1 MTLLQGEH
9 LLRQERIHPGIFII
23 PALLVL
29 PFLFLLLPVFL
40 FMRMLTA
47 GLGTAP
53 NWWFLLLILFP
64 MFILLVPAFLV
75 TLVAYLKS
83 EITLTNKRLLF
94 RAGLLARLSGEVP
107 LENVETILMV
117 EPLLG
122 HLLGYGTVTVT
133 TLGGSTFPITC
144 IGKPHVFH
152 AVLQNAVTAAKATT
166 RPPQT
171 PAPSDDSRY
180 MPRLH

>member
-1 MTLLQGEH
+1 MILFQGEQ

-29 PFLFLLLPVFL
+29 PFLLLLLPVYV
-40 FMRMLTA
+40 FMRMLSA
-47 GLGTAP
+47 GLGAAP
-53 NWWFLLLILFP
+53 NWWFLLVILFP
-64 MFILLVPAFLV
+64 MFFLLVLAFLV

-94 RAGLLARLSGEVP
+94 QAGLLAHLSGEVP

-122 HLLGYGTVTVT
+122 RLLGYGTVAVT
-133 TLGGSTFPITC
+133 TLGGSTFPIRC
-144 IGKPHVFH
+144 IAKPHVFH
-152 AVLQNAVTAAKATT
+152 AVLQKAVTAAKAST

-171 PAPSDDSRY
+171 PPPRDDSRY
-180 MPRLH
+180 MPKP